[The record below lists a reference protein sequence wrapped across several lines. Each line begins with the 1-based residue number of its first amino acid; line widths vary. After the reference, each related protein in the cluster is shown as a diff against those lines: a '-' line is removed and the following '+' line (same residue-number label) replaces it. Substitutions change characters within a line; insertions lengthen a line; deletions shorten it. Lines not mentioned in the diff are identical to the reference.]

1 MKRVTVGVVGTL
13 LVVSLGLG
21 AQKDRSFTG
30 EITDNECASMG
41 SHAGMGKPA
50 KECTL
55 ACVQRGARFVL
66 FNAAAKTTY
75 QLDDQKKPSQFAG
88 QKVVVTGTIDEKSQ
102 TIHVTEI
109 KAAP

>member
-1 MKRVTVGVVGTL
+1 L
-13 LVVSLGLG
+13 LVVTLGLC

-30 EITDNECASMG
+30 EITDNECATMG
-41 SHAGMGKPA
+41 SHAGMGKSP

-55 ACVQRGARFVL
+55 TCVQRGAKFVL

-88 QKVVVTGTIDEKSQ
+88 SKVVVTGSLDDATKA
-102 TIHVTEI
+102 IHVTTI
-109 KAAP
+109 KTAP